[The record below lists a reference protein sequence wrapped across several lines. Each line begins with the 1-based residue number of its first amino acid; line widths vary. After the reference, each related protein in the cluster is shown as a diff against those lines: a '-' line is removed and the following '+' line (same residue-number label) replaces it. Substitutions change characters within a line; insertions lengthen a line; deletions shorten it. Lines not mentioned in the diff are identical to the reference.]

1 MALRL
6 RLIDKDN
13 FFKINYFF
21 NGILVVLITSYT
33 NKSLIL
39 SIIKVYPKN
48 RAQFDIIS
56 EF

>member
-6 RLIDKDN
+6 RLIDKDI